1 MGNRLDLHS
10 KLIEILGSEYVYY
23 QPSEN
28 TKMHY
33 PAIRYCRSDIRNN
46 FAGDDVYRQSH
57 FYELTV
63 LDRNPDSEIVE
74 RLSKLP
80 RIRFNRHYRSE
91 GLNHDVFTIY
101 Y

>member
-1 MGNRLDLHS
+1 MGNRSELHS
-10 KLIEILGSEYVYY
+10 KLIEVLGSSNVYY
-23 QPSEN
+23 QPPEN
-28 TKMHY
+28 LKMKY
-33 PAIRYCRSDIRNN
+33 PAIRYCKSDIRNN

-63 LDRNPDSEIVE
+63 LDTNPDSEIVE

-80 RIRFNRHYRSE
+80 KIRFNRHYSSD